1 MRIQKVIEV
10 NVPTSRIWPYFV
22 EPERIMQWCITFKRF
37 EYASDQRSGVG
48 TPIYIEEQASGQLMK
63 MNFETTEWKENEKVG
78 LRMISG
84 GSLKSYEQSWS
95 LETTSSGSKVTFME
109 DIELPYGVIGK
120 LLGLILGGMS
130 ASTVDKMLTKLK
142 SLVEV

>member
-37 EYASDQRSGVG
+37 EYTSDQRSGVG

-63 MNFETTEWKENEKVG
+63 MNFETAEWKENEKVG

-130 ASTVDKMLTKLK
+130 ASTVDKMLAKLK
-142 SLVEV
+142 SLVEA